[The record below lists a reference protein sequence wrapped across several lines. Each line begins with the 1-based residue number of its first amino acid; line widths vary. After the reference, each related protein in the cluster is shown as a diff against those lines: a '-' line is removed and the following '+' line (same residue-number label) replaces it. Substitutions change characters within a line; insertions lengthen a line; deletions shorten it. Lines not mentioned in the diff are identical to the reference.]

1 MARENSRPSFH
12 TKGAPDYDSADFWD
26 ARFAAG
32 RDVGEWLNSGDMLIG
47 TIMAEL
53 SKAGTDEQ
61 PRVLHLGQASRSW
74 GRSSETLS
82 LSGGG
87 GEANVDFS
95 REAVR
100 QGKVAEQQEEPARAM
115 HWHCADLLQW
125 DSVAELS
132 AFAPFQ
138 VVLDKSTSDAI
149 ATGNDRHFNRRDDP
163 AGVCP
168 LVQDMLSEIPT
179 LVLSPVELL
188 ALHLAT
194 LTHKGST
201 WVALS
206 YSTFRFDGL
215 HPVIAQFWKV
225 RSRTGLKAPS
235 GPVHASTHTPD
246 VYHRIYILDRI

>member
-53 SKAGTDEQ
+53 SKAG
-61 PRVLHLGQASRSW
+61 VSKLGTKLRDAFAER
-74 GRSSETLS
+74 GRRG
-82 LSGGG
+82 SGII
-87 GEANVDFS
+87 NVDFS

-179 LVLSPVELL
+179 LVLS
-188 ALHLAT
+188 
-194 LTHKGST
+194 
-201 WVALS
+201 LS
-206 YSTFRFDGL
+206 SCWL
-215 HPVIAQFWKV
+215 
-225 RSRTGLKAPS
+225 
-235 GPVHASTHTPD
+235 
-246 VYHRIYILDRI
+246 YIWQH